1 MAMSP
6 VLRPEGRGGET
17 RKSEKR
23 NSTLA
28 KGLLQ
33 TAGTLEVES
42 RCAELAQKTHGGHGA
57 AANPIK

>member
-1 MAMSP
+1 MAISP
-6 VLRPEGRGGET
+6 VLWPEGRGGET
-17 RKSEKR
+17 RKSEKQ

-42 RCAELAQKTHGGHGA
+42 RWAELARRLMEATGLQLT
-57 AANPIK
+57 P

>member
-1 MAMSP
+1 M
-6 VLRPEGRGGET
+6 
-17 RKSEKR
+17 RKSEKQ

-42 RCAELAQKTHGGHGA
+42 RWAELARRLMEATGLQLT
-57 AANPIK
+57 P